1 MADINFPAAL
11 HADLKS
17 VLEADAASRGASAE
31 DAEFI
36 AAMDAVCRYAL
47 TSGMSPEGMV
57 IALRHAYDA
66 AAVGD
71 ARGDTYLR
79 GAYDRLLSGCIEA
92 YFADQQTVGTSSDTS
107 ESSPSVA

>member
-17 VLEADAASRGASAE
+17 VLEADAASRGASVE

-71 ARGDTYLR
+71 ARGNVYLR
-79 GAYDRLLSGCIEA
+79 GSYDRLLSGCIEA
-92 YFADQQTVGTSSDTS
+92 YFADRQPSGACSGTP
-107 ESSPSVA
+107 ES